1 MSDPNFSVRGLSD
14 RNLSVRVDFRSALW
28 LADVVLDG
36 AGLVLRLAGLLV
48 VRGVVKL
55 VLVVLR
61 ILKVLVRRDLGLV

>member
-1 MSDPNFSVRGLSD
+1 MSVRGLSD
-14 RNLSVRVDFRSALW
+14 WNLSVWVDFWPALR
-28 LADVVLDG
+28 LADVILDG

-48 VRGVVKL
+48 VGGVVKL

>member
-1 MSDPNFSVRGLSD
+1 MSVRGLFEQ
-14 RNLSVRVDFRSALW
+14 NLSVRVDFRSALR

-48 VRGVVKL
+48 VGGVVKL
-55 VLVVLR
+55 VLVVPW